1 MRQRP
6 SSTPVHSEKS
16 QKTSAFGN
24 YAEDLAAQFLVRKG
38 YEVLARNWRRPW
50 GELDIIARIRELVV
64 FVEVKAGRGSGAHFQ
79 PELHVTGEKIKKL
92 LRTARTYLVAHDHS
106 PEQEWQIDVISV
118 TVDVAAQKAHIRH
131 YKNIEVG

>member
-6 SSTPVHSEKS
+6 SSTRGLSENG

-24 YAEDLAAQFLVRKG
+24 YAEDMAAQFLVRRG

-50 GELDIIARIRELVV
+50 GELDIVARVRGLLV
-64 FVEVKAGRGSGAHFQ
+64 FVEVKAGKGGGAAFE
-79 PELHVTGEKIKKL
+79 PELHVTREKIQKL
-92 LRTARTYLVAHDHS
+92 LRTARTYLAAHNYS

-118 TVDVAAQKAHIRH
+118 MVDAPAQKAHIRH
-131 YKNIEVG
+131 YKNIEVE